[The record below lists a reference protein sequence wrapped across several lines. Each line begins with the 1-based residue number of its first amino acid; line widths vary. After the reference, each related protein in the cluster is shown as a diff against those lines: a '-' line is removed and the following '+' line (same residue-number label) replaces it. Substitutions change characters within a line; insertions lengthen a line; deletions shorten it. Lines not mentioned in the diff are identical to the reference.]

1 VAVKIRLEKH
11 FNDDDLK
18 GMIRERVERIEKA
31 VLSRLQFI
39 GEHFVR
45 NARSNDTYR
54 DRTGNLRSSI
64 GYVVLRNGEQIVEN
78 FQSFPPKN
86 PKAAGSKVTG
96 NLPGAQV
103 ARGFINEV
111 KQNYPKGLVLIG
123 VAGMDYAAAVESRGY
138 DVITSSSFQAESDLK
153 KAIAALKG
161 KIAKG

>member
-54 DRTGNLRSSI
+54 DRTGNLRT
-64 GYVVLRNGEQIVEN
+64 RKQ
-78 FQSFPPKN
+78 Q
-86 PKAAGSKVTG
+86 
-96 NLPGAQV
+96 
-103 ARGFINEV
+103 EV
-111 KQNYPKGLVLIG
+111 K
-123 VAGMDYAAAVESRGY
+123 
-138 DVITSSSFQAESDLK
+138 
-153 KAIAALKG
+153 
-161 KIAKG
+161 